1 MSEKKIILK
10 QGALE
15 SINNVVSSSGQIL
28 FAVDENDGIIYLDT
42 DEGRIPM
49 NKIEFITDA
58 KIEEI
63 CSEE

>member
-15 SINNVVSSSGQIL
+15 SINSVDSSSGQIL

-42 DEGRIPM
+42 DDKRIPM
-49 NKIEFITDA
+49 NKIESITDA
-58 KIEEI
+58 VIEEI

>member
-49 NKIEFITDA
+49 NKIESITDA

>member
-15 SINNVVSSSGQIL
+15 SINNVDSSSGQIL
-28 FAVDENDGIIYLDT
+28 FAVDENEGIIYLDT
-42 DEGRIPM
+42 DDKRIPM
-49 NKIEFITDA
+49 NKIESIADSV
-58 KIEEI
+58 IEEI